1 MRRYIRW
8 DFKKPKLRRD
18 RWFSKIK
25 KIKDFVS
32 LSIWEI
38 KNIYENED
46 EDDLRNIYDAFKL
59 RVESSN

>member
-1 MRRYIRW
+1 MN
-8 DFKKPKLRRD
+8 
-18 RWFSKIK
+18 
-25 KIKDFVS
+25 

-38 KNIYENED
+38 KNIYENQD